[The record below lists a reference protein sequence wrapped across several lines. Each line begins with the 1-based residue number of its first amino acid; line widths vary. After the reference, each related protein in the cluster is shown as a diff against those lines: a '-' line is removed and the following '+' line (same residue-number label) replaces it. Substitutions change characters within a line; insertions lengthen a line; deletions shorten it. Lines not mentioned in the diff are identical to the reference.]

1 MGCDKPRVG
10 VLTKLPILAHKEK
23 AMFTSLQSL
32 WNRLVW
38 SMGRLAAFGTAG
50 RNSPRRRRR
59 PLFLEPL
66 EAKLALSATVAY
78 TYRAINVDVTTN
90 FSNTTTAQ
98 TQGGTY
104 TDSSSGTVH
113 VFGNVGFTSATQGS
127 GQLNDHGS
135 GQGHDN
141 FGSYTL
147 TYDGKINVTVNN
159 GALSVTGLHPDVYTY
174 SNGYTGQG
182 GGYLGQVP
190 TTGNFNPSTY
200 EMKLTWDQTSG
211 IYHVIG
217 NASGTVQDKT
227 DGGATTDLAVGGG
240 VVGGNVVF
248 TTNITGKFMHTSSM
262 STPPT
267 FATIAWSSTPDLGGY
282 LADAYAKP
290 NIYWNNGKMTVTI
303 NGFSAPPTGAKYLVF
318 DADPLNKIAESNE
331 NNNLAAVALSALPK
345 TATNVALAATT
356 PTVFGQKATLTATV
370 TSAVAGAG
378 TPTGTVTFFDGSVN
392 IGTVALVSGKA
403 TLSRALGTVATHNL
417 KATYNGSFGFAAKTS
432 AIVPAVVNK
441 AAATAVLTLPTGT
454 LHANTNYVFKF
465 DVGVRTPGAAT
476 PTGTVL
482 FYDNG
487 VPVSVRLSSSTPGKS
502 SASLVYKF
510 TTAGTHTLKI
520 LYQGDGHL
528 NAASTLP
535 VAITVV
541 A

>member
-1 MGCDKPRVG
+1 
-10 VLTKLPILAHKEK
+10 
-23 AMFTSLQSL
+23 MFTSLQSV

-38 SMGRLAAFGTAG
+38 SMGRLASIVGPA
-50 RNSPRRRRR
+50 RVSPRHRRRV
-59 PLFLEPL
+59 LFLEPL
-66 EAKLALSATVAY
+66 ETKLALSATVTY
-78 TYRAINVDVTTN
+78 TYRAMNVDVTTN

-104 TDSSSGTVH
+104 TDTSSGTVH
-113 VFGNVGFTSATQGS
+113 VFGNVPFTSATQGS
-127 GQLNDHGS
+127 GQLNDHGA
-135 GQGHDN
+135 GQGQDN

-159 GALSVTGLHPDVYTY
+159 GALNVTGLHPDVYTY
-174 SNGYTGQG
+174 SNGYSGQG

-211 IYHVIG
+211 SYHVIG

-248 TTNITGKFMHTSSM
+248 TTNITGKFMRTSSM
-262 STPPT
+262 STAPT

-282 LADAYAKP
+282 ISDAYAKP
-290 NIYWNNGKMTVTI
+290 NIYWNNGKVTVTI
-303 NGFSAPPTGAKYLVF
+303 NGITSAPTGAKYLVF

-331 NNNLAAVALSALPK
+331 ANNVAAIALSALPK
-345 TATNVALAATT
+345 TATNVALTATT

-370 TSAVAGAG
+370 TSAVSGAG
-378 TPTGTVTFFDGSVN
+378 TPTGTVTFFDGSTN
-392 IGTVALVSGKA
+392 IGTASLVSGKA
-403 TLSRALGTVATHNL
+403 TLLKALGSVGTHNL
-417 KATYNGSFGFAAKTS
+417 KATYNGSLGFATKTS
-432 AIVPAVVNK
+432 AIVAAVVDK
-441 AAATAVLTLPTGT
+441 AGAAATLTLPTV
-454 LHANTNYVFKF
+454 AQFK
-465 DVGVRTPGAAT
+465 VGVNYTFSITVSTRSPGAAV

-487 VPVSVRLSSSTPGKS
+487 VPLSVKMNVPGTNKS
-502 SASLVYKF
+502 SGNFLFKF
-510 TTAGTHTLKI
+510 TTPGTHKVYMY
-520 LYQGDGHL
+520 YQGDGHL
-528 NAASTLP
+528 KPASSLP
-535 VAITVV
+535 VSITVV